1 MEEGNVEWPR
11 AAGIGKRSLA
21 ERAVVAHRK
30 YYQPVWVGG
39 IRHDQVWRPVRIGGW
54 MSVEEDID
62 QQEVAVGR
70 QNRLCRHPLGLC
82 RGVYRLALRAQLQL
96 AVFGDRVGAE
106 VVGEIGR
113 ASWRERVWSFVL
125 ISGAPVRLNKKKL
138 NH

>member
-106 VVGEIGR
+106 VVGAR
-113 ASWRERVWSFVL
+113 AEEHTSELQSLMR
-125 ISGAPVRLNKKKL
+125 ISYAVFCLKKKKQHK
-138 NH
+138 N

>member
-21 ERAVVAHRK
+21 ERAVAAHRK
-30 YYQPVWVGG
+30 YYQPGG
-39 IRHDQVWRPVRIGGW
+39 GGGVRNDQVWRPVRIGGW
-54 MSVEEDID
+54 MSVEDDID

-106 VVGEIGR
+106 VVDR
-113 ASWRERVWSFVL
+113 KST
-125 ISGAPVRLNKKKL
+125 RLNSS
-138 NH
+138 H